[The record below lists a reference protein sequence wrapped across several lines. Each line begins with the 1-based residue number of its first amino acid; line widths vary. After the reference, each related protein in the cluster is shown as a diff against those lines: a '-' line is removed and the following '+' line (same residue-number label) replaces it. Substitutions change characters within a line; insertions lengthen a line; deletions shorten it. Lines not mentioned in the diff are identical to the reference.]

1 MLNEGYRSKFSTNDN
16 FLRLLCRY
24 ATDEVGGLAA
34 STYGDSETE
43 TEDEDDED
51 DLLLDSVSVRGQG
64 QGQTHL
70 PPLQLLHHY
79 NKDTD
84 SGRGESPESLHNG
97 HAHSKVVIR
106 HKVGGI
112 GNRRPISA
120 VPSEFSDIST
130 TSRSSE
136 EGVTHVPSEA
146 TPTLAPEEA
155 GLEEGDEED
164 GEEDEQEDYG
174 SRMDSV
180 YKIAGE
186 LLSTE
191 EQYVKVLHLID
202 QVSSVSTPSL
212 VSRFIR
218 RKKP

>member
-1 MLNEGYRSKFSTNDN
+1 MISFVLF
-16 FLRLLCRY
+16 RY

-64 QGQTHL
+64 QGQAHL

-79 NKDTD
+79 TKDND

-106 HKVGGI
+106 HKVGGVN
-112 GNRRPISA
+112 GRRPISA
-120 VPSEFSDIST
+120 VPSEYSDIST

-136 EGVTHVPSEA
+136 EGVVSHVSSEA

-155 GLEEGDEED
+155 GLEEGEEEEHD
-164 GEEDEQEDYG
+164 GEEEQEEDYS
-174 SRMDSV
+174 SRMDAV
-180 YKIAGE
+180 FKIAGE

-191 EQYVKVLHLID
+191 EQYVRVLHLID
-202 QVSSVSTPSL
+202 QVRTSFRIFVGVQFRGLKTRNS
-212 VSRFIR
+212 
-218 RKKP
+218 